1 MSPRD
6 ACPDILLIGTFARG
20 PKTRSR
26 IEVFRDDIVFRVL
39 NIELFMPI
47 EDDKAIET
55 ILRKA
60 RTIAVVG
67 ASPKP
72 GRDSGVIASF
82 LAGKGYT
89 VIPVNPAY
97 QEVLGM
103 KCYPDLAS
111 IGSPVDIVDVFRNPN
126 EVMPIIDEA
135 IATGAKTVWMQL
147 GVINDEAAEKAE
159 GAGIQVIMDRC
170 IAVDHRRLVR

>member
-1 MSPRD
+1 
-6 ACPDILLIGTFARG
+6 
-20 PKTRSR
+20 
-26 IEVFRDDIVFRVL
+26 
-39 NIELFMPI
+39 MPI
-47 EDDKAIET
+47 EDDKVIET

-72 GRDSGVIASF
+72 GRDSGAIASF
-82 LAGKGYT
+82 LAGKGYN
-89 VIPVNPAY
+89 VFPVNPAY

-111 IGSPVDIVDVFRNPN
+111 IGSPVDIVDVFRNPDD
-126 EVMPIIDEA
+126 VMPIIDEA
-135 IATGAKTVWMQL
+135 IATGAKAVWMQL
-147 GVINDEAAEKAE
+147 GVVNNEAAEKAE

>member
-1 MSPRD
+1 
-6 ACPDILLIGTFARG
+6 
-20 PKTRSR
+20 
-26 IEVFRDDIVFRVL
+26 
-39 NIELFMPI
+39 MPI
-47 EDDKAIET
+47 ESNKAIEA
-55 ILRKA
+55 ILREA

-72 GRDSGVIASF
+72 GRDSGTIAAF
-82 LAGKGYT
+82 LAAKGYT

-111 IGSPVDIVDVFRNPN
+111 IGSPVDIVDIFRNPD
-126 EVMPIIDEA
+126 EVLPIIDEA

-147 GVINDEAAEKAE
+147 GVVNAEAAKKAE
-159 GAGIQVIMDRC
+159 QAGIQVIMDRC
-170 IAVDHRRLVR
+170 IAVDYRRLVR